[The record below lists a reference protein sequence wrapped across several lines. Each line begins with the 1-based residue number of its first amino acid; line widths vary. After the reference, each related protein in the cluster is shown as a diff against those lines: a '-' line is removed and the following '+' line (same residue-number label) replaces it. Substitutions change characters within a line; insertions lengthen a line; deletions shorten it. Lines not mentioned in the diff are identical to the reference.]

1 MGFTIADMMI
11 GAEEKFDMCMIA
23 GNNGWA
29 NSISWLL
36 MVEDTTITKSFKGKE
51 LAVTTGLGFETEE
64 KLLELVKI
72 LDEHHASGLIV
83 NIGYYI
89 NDIPKSVI
97 TYCNS
102 CDLPLFTVPWDV
114 EMSEM
119 IKDLTVRIFLQT
131 QTDEQISAA
140 FIKAI
145 EKPYLT
151 AEYREAL
158 SQAFDVD
165 GKFQVVVLTTSD
177 LDSMDSMD
185 RKRVGYRLQIYLE
198 NISHNA
204 HFFYYDGDFVLIL
217 NAVEKEDKDDIIN
230 GFIARTKRRMPDRE
244 VFVGEG
250 TQVMDASQISLSYH
264 RAVCAAQYAMKTRQ
278 DIVRFDEMGMNR
290 LLYSV
295 ADTTVL
301 DEMGAQVLKP
311 LLEYDRKHNSEL
323 FDTFAAYLKN
333 NGSVRLVSEEMFIH
347 KNTIVYRMNK
357 IKELL
362 ECDID
367 NPEERLK
374 YRIACMIVNYSETLK
389 RPENLNFGAEN
400 HKGLF

>member
-11 GAEEKFDMCMIA
+11 GAEEKFNLVMVG

-83 NIGYYI
+83 NVGYYI
-89 NDIPKSVI
+89 NEIPESVI
-97 TYCNS
+97 KYCNA

-151 AEYREAL
+151 AEYKAAL
-158 SQAFDVD
+158 SAAFDVD
-165 GKFQVVVLTTSD
+165 GKFQVVVFTTDD

-185 RKRVGYRLQIYLE
+185 RKRIGYRLQIYLE

-204 HFFYYDGDFVLIL
+204 HFFYYDGDFVLVF
-217 NAVEKEDKDDIIN
+217 NAVEKEDKDEIIQ
-230 GFIARTKRRMPDRE
+230 GFHARSKRRMPDRE
-244 VFVGEG
+244 IFVGEG
-250 TQVMDASQISLSYH
+250 TQVLDASQISTSYK
-264 RAVCAAQYAMKTRQ
+264 RAKCAAKFAKKSRT

-295 ADTTVL
+295 SDPAIL
-301 DEMGAQVLKP
+301 DEMGEQVLKP
-311 LLEYDRKHNSEL
+311 LLEYDAKHNSEL
-323 FDTFAAYLKN
+323 VATFSNYLKN
-333 NGSVRLVSEEMFIH
+333 NGSVQLVSQELFIH

-362 ECDID
+362 GSDID
-367 NPEERLK
+367 TPEERLK
-374 YRIACMIVNYSETLK
+374 YFIACMIVEYNNTML
-389 RPENLNFGAEN
+389 G
-400 HKGLF
+400 